1 MSPQSKNSDQNDLK
15 VIDEI
20 LLQKL
25 SNKNLTLDIHS
36 SKLVELL
43 QTIIS
48 FIDKF
53 NLKNNNMLA
62 MDLGQTSHPQ

>member
-25 SNKNLTLDIHS
+25 SNKNLSLDIHA

-43 QTIIS
+43 QTIIR

-53 NLKNNNMLA
+53 NLKNNNVLD